1 LARPIA
7 ERNDFIVSDVDLEN
21 ELNQLNR
28 QIVEDSLVKIDAL
41 PSAPSQP
48 VATTVEQ
55 QIKQLQRLI
64 AE

>member
-1 LARPIA
+1 MKHRTSWQDRLLNEI
-7 ERNDFIVSDVDLEN
+7 DLEN

-48 VATTVEQ
+48 TTTTVEQ